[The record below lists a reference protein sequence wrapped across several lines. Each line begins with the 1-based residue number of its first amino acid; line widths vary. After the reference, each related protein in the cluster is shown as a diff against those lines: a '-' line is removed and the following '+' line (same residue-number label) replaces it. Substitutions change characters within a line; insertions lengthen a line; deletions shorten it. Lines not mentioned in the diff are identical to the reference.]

1 MDQFAVILVTVA
13 SARLAFALIAL
24 GVVVRVSTLSVHSL
38 WLDEAFS
45 VLTVRAHSAAE
56 IWSPGIDPI
65 HPPLFYLILQR
76 SLALVGVS
84 EFGARLPSALTSIA
98 NIGLIWWLGRR
109 LFPTRGV
116 GLMAGVLLAVA
127 PIDLWYA
134 QEARMYELVTMAGLV
149 LAIGVVSESWWAR
162 GLVVLGL
169 TGGLYLD
176 HTMWPLAIVVLVMG
190 GTWMAHTARRA
201 SQLGTVVAGVLL
213 ALMLSRQ
220 VWAQALVAYGELD
233 NVSLFKNLSA
243 RFGLGS
249 VTGASLL
256 PMMLAFAAVTL
267 CGVLLAAMA
276 LGRRE
281 WRGWLPSAIVVGF
294 TVATALV
301 IVPRA
306 YSLKQVLVCAWPYG
320 VLLTAWALD
329 EVRAL
334 DPRRARMLAGASA
347 GLSLVACAFTF
358 MTPRADWRGV
368 SAHFINHAS
377 PYTRVILD
385 PPYNGQ
391 PWSFYRQPGGA
402 AVVQTDGN
410 DTGLLERLATAG
422 SDLCLV
428 AERFGAAPP
437 TSKTEAWL
445 DQHVPLTSTTRF
457 SRLEVRCYRAPATLP
472 SGE

>member
-1 MDQFAVILVTVA
+1 MARDGYAWWYVDALSDDGAHALTLIAFIGSVFSPYYAAARRRAPADPEQHVA
-13 SARLAFALIAL
+13 FNVALYGAGTDRWAMTERGRQRLQRDADHLRIGPSGLHWQGGALCAEIDEWCVPWPRRLRGRLRLGALALPGTCFAL
-24 GVVVRVSTLSVHSL
+24 
-38 WLDEAFS
+38 D
-45 VLTVRAHSAAE
+45 AA
-56 IWSPGIDPI
+56 
-65 HPPLFYLILQR
+65 
-76 SLALVGVS
+76 
-84 EFGARLPSALTSIA
+84 ARHR
-98 NIGLIWWLGRR
+98 W
-109 LFPTRGV
+109 
-116 GLMAGVLLAVA
+116 
-127 PIDLWYA
+127 
-134 QEARMYELVTMAGLV
+134 
-149 LAIGVVSESWWAR
+149 
-162 GLVVLGL
+162 
-169 TGGLYLD
+169 
-176 HTMWPLAIVVLVMG
+176 
-190 GTWMAHTARRA
+190 
-201 SQLGTVVAGVLL
+201 
-213 ALMLSRQ
+213 Q